1 MGYAKRTLGDKMKK
15 WDGARRAS
23 DPPPAPRDCPA
34 DRRERRAVRFF
45 VLTFDA
51 VYYFKFEEDFLAGRP
66 AKGRIQLDKS
76 IFFCEHDPASGDHL
90 LQFRSLAR
98 VSEPLP
104 ATDARPG
111 TLWADRRALG
121 WAAGLQGPVRGAD
134 AVRVVGR
141 RDEGGLP
148 DPDADLVTGR
158 GRPVGAAG
166 RV

>member
-1 MGYAKRTLGDKMKK
+1 M
-15 WDGARRAS
+15 
-23 DPPPAPRDCPA
+23 
-34 DRRERRAVRFF
+34 RFF

-98 VSEPLP
+98 VSALVHP
-104 ATDARPG
+104 TDARSW

-121 WAAGLQGPVRGAD
+121 WAPGLQGPVRGAD

-148 DPDADLVTGR
+148 DPDADLV
-158 GRPVGAAG
+158 AG
-166 RV
+166 

>member
-1 MGYAKRTLGDKMKK
+1 M
-15 WDGARRAS
+15 
-23 DPPPAPRDCPA
+23 
-34 DRRERRAVRFF
+34 RFF

-111 TLWADRRALG
+111 TLWADRRAGLG
-121 WAAGLQGPVRGAD
+121 GRSSRPGA
-134 AVRVVGR
+134 RGR
-141 RDEGGLP
+141 RSSCGG
-148 DPDADLVTGR
+148 AT
-158 GRPVGAAG
+158 
-166 RV
+166 